1 MNTEILNTKKRLLLE
16 SSLNVLHF
24 ETQEWL
30 ETIAFWKDETKF
42 FINLL
47 NKKLIQDNDEKNIS
61 KVLENLDGLYSDL
74 IKNLEIDIILHEKIL
89 SKLEKVEKG
98 ISDEDYRSKHRQIMT
113 RMDTF
118 KIDFN
123 KFKKTIFEF
132 SKDYLLK

>member
-1 MNTEILNTKKRLLLE
+1 MNTEILNPKKRLLLE

-61 KVLENLDGLYSDL
+61 KVLENLDGLW
-74 IKNLEIDIILHEKIL
+74 
-89 SKLEKVEKG
+89 
-98 ISDEDYRSKHRQIMT
+98 T
-113 RMDTF
+113 C
-118 KIDFN
+118 
-123 KFKKTIFEF
+123 
-132 SKDYLLK
+132 

>member
-1 MNTEILNTKKRLLLE
+1 MNTEILNPKKRLLLE

-42 FINLL
+42 FMNLL
-47 NKKLIQDNDEKNIS
+47 NKKLIPDNDEKNIS
-61 KVLENLDGLYSDL
+61 KVLENLDSLYSDL
-74 IKNLEIDIILHEKIL
+74 IKNLEIDIILHEKTL
-89 SKLEKVEKG
+89 SELEKGEKG
-98 ISDEDYRSKHRQIMT
+98 ISDKDYRIKHLQLMT

-118 KIDFN
+118 KNDFN

-132 SKDYLLK
+132 SKDLIK